1 VATCGVSGCGYPRR
15 RRCHP
20 PLRSRTAPPR
30 IARSAA
36 ATDVATTDAAA
47 SAAPPSTAAA
57 ATARRPS
64 RAGGRAGGSAHGRHQ
79 WQRRHRALCPLLM
92 RLESSRLPRGD
103 RRQSP
108 PPAAPVDGC
117 GLPRLSRHRRGIGV
131 VVAAT
136 AAVMRAVE
144 KQKPPPV
151 YRRCS
156 SGRGVIGNGESPNDG
171 GSRTTAELVE
181 AMASPLTTPA
191 PSRAADFSPQP
202 HTP

>member
-1 VATCGVSGCGYPRR
+1 MRCFRLRLPAAPPVPPTAPQPHCATAVR
-15 RRCHP
+15 
-20 PLRSRTAPPR
+20 LRSGGY

-36 ATDVATTDAAA
+36 ATDVG
-47 SAAPPSTAAA
+47 APPSTAAA

-79 WQRRHRALCPLLM
+79 RQRRHRALCPLMM
-92 RLESSRLPRGD
+92 RLESSRLPRWD

-117 GLPRLSRHRRGIGV
+117 GLPRLSRHRCGIRV

-136 AAVMRAVE
+136 AAVMPAVE
-144 KQKPPPV
+144 KQEPPPV
-151 YRRCS
+151 DRRCS
-156 SGRGVIGNGESPNDG
+156 SGRGVIGKGESPNDG